1 MNIKKQGEGEL
12 IRCNKVRCPVV
23 KKSHLKSEHYSI
35 KDNFGGEVSLTKAQ
49 LLVIQEALEAL
60 HDS

>member
-1 MNIKKQGEGEL
+1 MNIKKQGDGVL
-12 IRCNKVRCPVV
+12 LCCGKGRCPVL
-23 KKSHLKSEHYSI
+23 KKSKSKSDHYSI
-35 KDNFGGEVSLTKAQ
+35 KDDFGGEVSLTKEQ